1 MINMLHRVSI
11 VVLGILIVIQL
22 DLFSISK
29 KYESEILLLK
39 FV

>member
-22 DLFSISK
+22 DLFSISNN
-29 KYESEILLLK
+29 L
-39 FV
+39 